1 MTALHGPDVLRDP
14 LVRELLAARLVG
26 VLATLE
32 RDGGMHAVAVW
43 LAEHDGTIVFATYA
57 GSRKVRNL
65 ERDSRATLALHDSRA
80 GSEVC
85 GASIRGRATIVRGVD
100 AAPLVELVHRRYV
113 TEPGLALPAVAGF
126 LAGDDVALVLEV
138 ESATTWDERANP
150 ATAELRASGEAL
162 PLVPTSPRESIAAGD
177 SG

>member
-1 MTALHGPDVLRDP
+1 MTVLHGPDVLREP

-32 RDGGMHAVAVW
+32 PDGGVHAVAVW
-43 LAEHDGTIVFATYA
+43 LAEHDGAIVFATYA
-57 GSRKVRNL
+57 ASRKVRNL
-65 ERDSRATLALHDSRA
+65 QRDSRA

-100 AAPLVELVHRRYV
+100 AAPLIEVVHRRYV
-113 TEPGLALPAVAGF
+113 TEPGLVLPAVARF
-126 LAGDDVALVLEV
+126 LAGDDVALVLGV
-138 ESATTWDERANP
+138 ESATTWDERQNP

-162 PLVPTSPRESIAAGD
+162 PLVPTSPRESIADD